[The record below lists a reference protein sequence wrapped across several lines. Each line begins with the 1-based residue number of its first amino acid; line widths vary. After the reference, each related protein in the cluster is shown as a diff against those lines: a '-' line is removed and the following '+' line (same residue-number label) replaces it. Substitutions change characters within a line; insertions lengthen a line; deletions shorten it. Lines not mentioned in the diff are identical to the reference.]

1 MRTRNPRLTLRPAP
15 EAATDT
21 EPRTLKFPGGVRD
34 VITGRRPSD
43 VTSAADLAAN
53 VERTLERMQERLD
66 ALHHEVNRP
75 FRLPISPD
83 GSWDPSGRP
92 AA

>member
-15 EAATDT
+15 EAAADS
-21 EPRTLKFPGGVRD
+21 EPRTLKFPGGVRE
-34 VITGRRPSD
+34 VITGNRDAD
-43 VTSAADLAAN
+43 VTGAADLAAT

-66 ALHHEVNRP
+66 ALHHEVSRP

-83 GSWDPSGRP
+83 GPWDPSGRP